1 MRDFA
6 IEIGVESA
14 KKPLVNKVTNWFRQK
29 ILVEK
34 FNNLFGFLILLGV
47 SLCTVAI
54 VIKSGDKIGFALSAL
69 IVGLPMVIACLF
81 NFKFG
86 ISFTIILAF
95 FILGLKR
102 FIGDVQLGIVMD
114 VLILIMFFGVFVK
127 QVKERD
133 WSFVKNPISFMI
145 LVWILYNLLELT
157 NPLAESTLAW
167 VYTVRSIAG
176 IMILYF
182 ILMYA
187 IKSKE
192 FITWLIKLW
201 IILMTLACLY
211 GYLQEFFGFPQYEM
225 NWIMK
230 TQERYALLFQY
241 GKFRKFSFFSD
252 PLVFGISM
260 SFTSILCFVLV
271 GGPFKRSQK
280 IILFLL
286 GLFMLNGM
294 LYSGTRAAY
303 VLPPA
308 AFMFYTI
315 ITFRKKVLILAGVLI
330 VLTIVLVKMPTSN
343 PNLARF
349 QSAFHPSDEPSYQVR
364 IRNQA
369 FIQPYI
375 QTHPMGGGLGS
386 VGEWGKRFSPESP
399 LANFPPDSGFIRIAV
414 EMGSVGLFLYCLLL
428 FIVFRCGIKDYF
440 RIKDPLLKT
449 YSLGMLTVLYALT
462 IANFPQ
468 EAIGQYPI
476 SLLFFVC
483 IAIVNKCKML
493 DESKKESTVIINSR
507 GGKNV

>member
-69 IVGLPMVIACLF
+69 VVGLPMVIACLF

-192 FITWLIKLW
+192 FITWLIRLW

-315 ITFRKKVLILAGVLI
+315 ITFRKKVLILDGVII
-330 VLTIVLVKMPTSN
+330 VLSFVLVNMSTSN
-343 PNLARF
+343 QNLARF
-349 QSAFHPSDEPSYQVR
+349 QSAYYLNDEPS
-364 IRNQA
+364 
-369 FIQPYI
+369 
-375 QTHPMGGGLGS
+375 
-386 VGEWGKRFSPESP
+386 
-399 LANFPPDSGFIRIAV
+399 
-414 EMGSVGLFLYCLLL
+414 
-428 FIVFRCGIKDYF
+428 
-440 RIKDPLLKT
+440 
-449 YSLGMLTVLYALT
+449 
-462 IANFPQ
+462 
-468 EAIGQYPI
+468 
-476 SLLFFVC
+476 
-483 IAIVNKCKML
+483 
-493 DESKKESTVIINSR
+493 
-507 GGKNV
+507 

>member
-1 MRDFA
+1 MSEFA
-6 IEIGVESA
+6 IEIGNRSNR
-14 KKPLVNKVTNWFRQK
+14 KPFVIKVMDWLRER
-29 ILVEK
+29 ILIEK
-34 FNNLFGFLILLGV
+34 FNNLFGFLILLFV
-47 SLCTVAI
+47 TICATII
-54 VIKSGDKIGFALSAL
+54 VVKLGEKIGVVLSAV
-69 IVGLPMVIACLF
+69 IIGLPMVIACLF

-95 FILGLKR
+95 FLLGLKR
-102 FIGDVQLGIVMD
+102 FVGDVQFGIMMD
-114 VLILIMFFGVFVK
+114 VLIGIMFFGLFIK

-133 WSFVKNPISFMI
+133 WSFAKNLISFMI
-145 LVWILYNLLELT
+145 LVWILYNLLEFT
-157 NPLAESTLAW
+157 NPSAESTLAW

-201 IILMTLACLY
+201 IFLMALACLY
-211 GYLQEFFGFPQYEM
+211 GYIQEFFGFPQYEM

-260 SFTSILCFVLV
+260 SFTSILCFVLA

-286 GLFMLNGM
+286 GLFMINGM

-315 ITFRKKVLILAGVLI
+315 ITFRKRVLILAGVLI
-330 VLTIVLVKMPTSN
+330 VLTIVLIRMPTGN

-349 QSAFHPSDEPSYQVR
+349 QSAFHPSDDPSYQVR
-364 IRNQA
+364 VRNQA
-369 FIQPYI
+369 YIQPYI

-386 VGEWGKRFSPESP
+386 VGEWGQKFSPESP
-399 LANFPPDSGFIRIAV
+399 LANFPPDSGFMRIAV
-414 EMGSVGLFLYCLLL
+414 EMGYIGLFLYCSLL
-428 FIVFRCGIKDYF
+428 FVVFYCGIKDYF

-483 IAIVNKCKML
+483 IAIVNKCRQL
-493 DESKKESTVIINSR
+493 DESCKTRIETKRIQ
-507 GGKNV
+507 GGQDV